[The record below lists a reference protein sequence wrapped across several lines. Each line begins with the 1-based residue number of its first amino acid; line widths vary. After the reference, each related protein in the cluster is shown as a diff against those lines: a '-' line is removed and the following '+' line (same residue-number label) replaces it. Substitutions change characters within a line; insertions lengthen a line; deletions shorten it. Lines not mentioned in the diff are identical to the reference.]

1 MSLVSYLTQVD
12 PWRPFVIVDVVFRVC
27 WPCPGDPVT
36 LLTFEPGLL
45 VGMAYLS
52 QGKKIVLI
60 SMRSKCV
67 ARDCHE
73 LELNCFQETYV
84 WISFELSD
92 MSDTSFCSCMRK
104 GVVNEMKLVLGAE
117 NLKVMVKKPFQNL
130 PQRKS

>member
-1 MSLVSYLTQVD
+1 M
-12 PWRPFVIVDVVFRVC
+12 C

-45 VGMAYLS
+45 VGMTYLS

-60 SMRSKCV
+60 LMRSDECLTKC
-67 ARDCHE
+67 DCHE

-117 NLKVMVKKPFQNL
+117 NLKVMVKKKIQNF
-130 PQRKS
+130 PHGKSRHRSIFLDKSLEDYLIIFKT